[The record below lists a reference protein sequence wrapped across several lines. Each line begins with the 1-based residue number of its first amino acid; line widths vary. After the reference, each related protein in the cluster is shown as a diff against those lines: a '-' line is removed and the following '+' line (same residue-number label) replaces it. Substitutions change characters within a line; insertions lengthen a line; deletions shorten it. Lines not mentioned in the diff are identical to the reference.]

1 MAPNPD
7 SASRP
12 PGFRFSSPDV
22 ERYRQGRRRGVARPL
37 FRRWEAIGLLL
48 LVTVGAAFVPGVRGA
63 PAMVTLLWHTVDAG
77 DLRTSFQAMTPALL
91 ALFFAWRASGRMI
104 RPFSSFAALMATVT
118 LSAVLVF
125 VAFHLGLHLALRAS
139 DAWPWWSPW
148 KATAPGAAV
157 GWAVI
162 LLVAAIRFLWGRAAD
177 ELRSART
184 ALQHPGEGSGSPGDS
199 GSPEEDS

>member
-1 MAPNPD
+1 MAPSPD
-7 SASRP
+7 TGSRT
-12 PGFRFSSPDV
+12 PGFRFSSPEV
-22 ERYRQGRRRGVARPL
+22 ERYRQGRRRGVAQPL

-63 PAMVTLLWHTVDAG
+63 PAVVALLWHTADAG
-77 DLRTSFQAMTPALL
+77 NLQTSFLAMTPALL
-91 ALFFAWRASGRMI
+91 ALFFAWRASGRMT

-139 DAWPWWSPW
+139 DSWPWWSPW
-148 KATAPGAAV
+148 RATAPGAAV

-184 ALQHPGEGSGSPGDS
+184 ALQHPAEGSA
-199 GSPEEDS
+199 SPEAPASHEEES

>member
-1 MAPNPD
+1 
-7 SASRP
+7 
-12 PGFRFSSPDV
+12 
-22 ERYRQGRRRGVARPL
+22 
-37 FRRWEAIGLLL
+37 
-48 LVTVGAAFVPGVRGA
+48 
-63 PAMVTLLWHTVDAG
+63 
-77 DLRTSFQAMTPALL
+77 
-91 ALFFAWRASGRMI
+91 
-104 RPFSSFAALMATVT
+104 MATVT